1 MMYQNQTMPNNDDN
15 ADETSLLFL
24 TDVAAS
30 SSSLSLRQ
38 DKTVTKKKTMKQHP
52 SIAVVAGGVAGFLLL
67 AIAGG
72 YYTFDTIAAPAPAPA
87 SASGSL
93 SIASDYYD
101 PLTIASD
108 YKVSGS
114 CLAYDPSRG
123 DPRGDSFRGVS
134 LHAFKQGQQFQT
146 CYADGSSTTNTRC
159 WSNSYYLD
167 WSAGFFNFVGLAV
180 NGWYE
185 CVPVGDAWVA
195 TDPLPDG
202 SCGLPCTMFR
212 CPADCDQLIISNNC
226 CGLEYDDDD

>member
-72 YYTFDTIAAPAPAPA
+72 YYSLDTVAAPAPA
-87 SASGSL
+87 SDSGSL
-93 SIASDYYD
+93 SIASNRFGM
-101 PLTIASD
+101 
-108 YKVSGS
+108 GS
-114 CLAYDPSRG
+114 CFVY
-123 DPRGDSFRGVS
+123 DSFHGVS
-134 LHAFKQGQQFQT
+134 LHAFKQDQLFQT
-146 CYADGSSTTNTRC
+146 CYADGSSTSTTRC
-159 WSNSYYLD
+159 WSNSFLYESNPFPWWFDPTWWINPIGY
-167 WSAGFFNFVGLAV
+167 AV
-180 NGWYE
+180 DGWYE
-185 CVPVGDAWVA
+185 CEPVGDGWVA

-202 SCGLPCTMFR
+202 SCGLPCTTFR
-212 CPADCDQLIISNNC
+212 CADCDEMINPTNC
-226 CGLEYDDDD
+226 CVIDYGPKPGQAMEFT